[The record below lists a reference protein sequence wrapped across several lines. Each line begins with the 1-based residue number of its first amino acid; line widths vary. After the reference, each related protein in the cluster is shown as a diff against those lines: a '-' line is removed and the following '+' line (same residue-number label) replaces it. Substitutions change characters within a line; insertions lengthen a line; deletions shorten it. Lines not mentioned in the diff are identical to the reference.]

1 MDTSAMSGIYLKDS
15 SSQNRNKIYIYI
27 YIYIY
32 NNNALVDCVLES
44 SADLGIVSIP
54 SAINKE
60 ME

>member
-15 SSQNRNKIYIYI
+15 SRQNRNKIYI